1 MSKKAEDAAAVT
13 AVAPETESVDK
24 STESAAVQTAEAHAA
39 EAELALADAEKRA
52 ETAESSLREA
62 LEAAV
67 LKSYVG
73 GYHEIPAVVVSPTDL
88 NLREG
93 PNKEYIVLE
102 VLPDGTPLV
111 VCPLPYDTE
120 VPGWALVVS
129 ESGTTGWV
137 MTDYLAEPP
146 AEE

>member
-13 AVAPETESVDK
+13 AAALETESVDK
-24 STESAAVQTAEAHAA
+24 STESAAVQTAEARA
-39 EAELALADAEKRA
+39 ADAEQARA
-52 ETAESSLREA
+52 DAEAA
-62 LEAAV
+62 LEAMQEANAGV
-67 LKSYVG
+67 
-73 GYHEIPAVVVSPTDL
+73 IAVVDSPENL

-93 PNKEYIVLE
+93 PGKEFPVLE
-102 VLPDGTPLV
+102 VLPDGASLV
-111 VCPLPYDTE
+111 VCPLPHHAA